1 MCMTRLFACDKVPHV
16 SVSGNIRGRLG
27 RSRHVS
33 SSDNN
38 VAAHMG
44 ERRRLERLSQLDVL
58 AAVAGGARSLLD
70 ARGEL
75 RPGLVLKASVA
86 ASLRGPSEQ
95 PQSGN
100 RAGIMIVPLPVGEPD
115 ADRRL
120 VGIVGAT
127 TERKRQPPYQPNA
140 RLPQRWMVRV
150 MARQRLVNL
159 LVSNLP
165 GPPAPLYFAG
175 ARVREIFQI
184 GVVQGNISVSI
195 GALSYAGQLSFD
207 IVGDCDATPDL
218 AVFAGGV
225 PDALEQLG
233 HPGRAYGARAVARS
247 AHAGFPGSAR
257 SSSTVAPAAASA
269 ARDVW

>member
-1 MCMTRLFACDKVPHV
+1 
-16 SVSGNIRGRLG
+16 
-27 RSRHVS
+27 
-33 SSDNN
+33 
-38 VAAHMG
+38 
-44 ERRRLERLSQLDVL
+44 
-58 AAVAGGARSLLD
+58 
-70 ARGEL
+70 
-75 RPGLVLKASVA
+75 
-86 ASLRGPSEQ
+86 
-95 PQSGN
+95 
-100 RAGIMIVPLPVGEPD
+100 
-115 ADRRL
+115 

-140 RLPQRWMVRV
+140 RLPQRSMVRV

-247 AHAGFPGSAR
+247 AHTGFPGSAR
-257 SSSTVAPAAASA
+257 SSSTAAPAAASA